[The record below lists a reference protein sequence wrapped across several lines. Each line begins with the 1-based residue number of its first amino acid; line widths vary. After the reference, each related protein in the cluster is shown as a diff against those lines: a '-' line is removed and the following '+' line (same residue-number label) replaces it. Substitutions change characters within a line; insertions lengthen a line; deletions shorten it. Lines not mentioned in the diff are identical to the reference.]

1 MKRAYRERAMRPL
14 CADLE
19 SADFD
24 VREHALFQ
32 LALILRRSQNATPS
46 ADWTDY
52 GSEHL
57 SRDLLRIRLSPADQ
71 ERIVRFLA
79 RMIATYAESRA
90 SAFWALSEVSAQV
103 GFATVMSAIAEQGNQ
118 LHDEAA
124 YQACRAVL
132 RWLESGDGAAS
143 HARQILAD
151 PASSGALSRWSRS
164 TEVRLAKSANAVI
177 ELAQRLS
184 E

>member
-1 MKRAYRERAMRPL
+1 MKRAYRERAMRRL

-32 LALILRRSQNATPS
+32 LALMLRRSQNATPS

-71 ERIVRFLA
+71 ERIVRYLA

-103 GFATVMSAIAEQGNQ
+103 GLDTVASAIAELGDQ
-118 LHDEAA
+118 LNDEAA
-124 YQACRAVL
+124 YQACRAL
-132 RWLESGDGAAS
+132 LKGLESDDVAATYAS
-143 HARQILAD
+143 EVLAD
-151 PASSGALSRWSRS
+151 PGALRALRRWSSS
-164 TEVRLAKSANAVI
+164 TEVQLAKSANAVI